1 MKCCMKRAL
10 LFGWFGFGI
19 RELNKLAWD
28 SKMLQCEKV
37 LGDL

>member
-10 LFGWFGFGI
+10 LFGWFGI